1 MHPGAGLARSDRVQ
15 RMRFARPGVIGS
27 FAVLSLLSLSS
38 LACQRAVPGAADAS
52 ASVDAS
58 VGADASAASHD
69 GGAAGGGE
77 DVEPV
82 YPIETSAPPVP
93 VAARLCEAL
102 TTLPEKK
109 RAACCK
115 ASPGIVLATECT
127 RQLSAAVRHG
137 ALAVD
142 DKDVDACIKAFD
154 ELLAGCDWV
163 GPFPPGPPPA
173 CQGIFKGR
181 LAAGQKCRS
190 SLECAGDL
198 RCKDLGP
205 TTVGKCGLAGI
216 GEETSCGGTVDSLA
230 TYTRQ
235 NDVDRRHPECK
246 ERCIKHKCQSPIG
259 EGGACLISTDCQE
272 GLQCLPAA
280 GAAPMKNGQAPR
292 KCVAGK
298 APSKEGEPCPG
309 AVCEGSLQCI
319 RGTCAARKSGGEACT
334 DDFECRGGCLK
345 SDGGTKGT
353 CGPRCDI
360 R

>member
-1 MHPGAGLARSDRVQ
+1 MRPAR
-15 RMRFARPGVIGS
+15 VIGS
-27 FAVLSLLSLSS
+27 LSLVALST
-38 LACQRAVPGAADAS
+38 LASMGCQKTPTSASPDAS
-52 ASVDAS
+52 TAT
-58 VGADASAASHD
+58 DASAATDKDGSAVD
-69 GGAAGGGE
+69 GGAGGGE
-77 DVEPV
+77 DIEPV
-82 YPIETSAPPVP
+82 YPVETNAPPVP
-93 VAARLCEAL
+93 IAQKLCDAL

-115 ASPGIVLATECT
+115 TSPGVVLATECT
-127 RQLSAAVRHG
+127 RQLGAALRHN
-137 ALAVD
+137 ALTVD
-142 DKDVDACIKAFD
+142 DKDVDACIAAFD
-154 ELLAGCDWV
+154 KTLDGCDWV
-163 GPFPPGPPPA
+163 GPFPPGPPTA
-173 CQGIFKGR
+173 CQGIFKGK

-205 TTVGKCGLAGI
+205 TTVGKCGLAGT

-246 ERCIKHKCQSPIG
+246 ERCIKHKCQTPIG
-259 EGGACLISTDCQE
+259 EGGACLISSDCTD
-272 GLQCLPAA
+272 GLQCLPATGGVA
-280 GAAPMKNGQAPR
+280 QKNGQPSR
-292 KCVAGK
+292 KCVAGM
-298 APSKEGEPCPG
+298 APAKEGEPCPG
-309 AVCEGSLQCI
+309 GACEGSLQCI
-319 RGTCAARKSGGEACT
+319 HGKCAARKAGGEACT

>member
-1 MHPGAGLARSDRVQ
+1 MRPAR
-15 RMRFARPGVIGS
+15 VIGS
-27 FAVLSLLSLSS
+27 LSLVALST
-38 LACQRAVPGAADAS
+38 LASMGCQKTPTSASPDAS
-52 ASVDAS
+52 TAT
-58 VGADASAASHD
+58 DASAATDKDGSAVD
-69 GGAAGGGE
+69 GGAGGGE
-77 DVEPV
+77 DIEPV
-82 YPIETSAPPVP
+82 YPVETNAPPVP
-93 VAARLCEAL
+93 IAQKLCDAL

-115 ASPGIVLATECT
+115 TSPGVVLATECT
-127 RQLSAAVRHG
+127 RQLGAALRHN

-142 DKDVDACIKAFD
+142 DKDVDACIAAFD
-154 ELLAGCDWV
+154 KTLDGCDWV

-173 CQGIFKGR
+173 CQGIFKGK

-205 TTVGKCGLAGI
+205 TTVGRCGPAGT

-235 NDVDRRHPECK
+235 NDVDKRHPECK
-246 ERCIKHKCQSPIG
+246 ERCIKHKCQAPIG
-259 EGGACLISTDCQE
+259 EGGACLISSDCTE
-272 GLQCLPAA
+272 GLQCLPTTGGVAQ
-280 GAAPMKNGQAPR
+280 KNGQPSR
-292 KCVAGK
+292 SCVAGK
-298 APSKEGEPCPG
+298 APAKEGEPCPG

-319 RGTCAARKSGGEACT
+319 HGKCAARKAGGEACT

-345 SDGGTKGT
+345 SGGGAKGT